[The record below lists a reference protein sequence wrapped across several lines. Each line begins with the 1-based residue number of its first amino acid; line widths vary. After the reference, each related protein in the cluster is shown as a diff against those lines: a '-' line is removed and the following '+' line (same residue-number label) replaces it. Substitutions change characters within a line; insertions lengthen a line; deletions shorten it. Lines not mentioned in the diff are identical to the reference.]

1 MRIALYGKN
10 FTTDFTNNIRKM
22 FDIFHKYHTE
32 LYIYEEFSKFLSN
45 QEGIKLGDYSVFR
58 ENTFE
63 RENVDYLFS
72 LGGDGT
78 FLETLT
84 FIKDS
89 NIPVIGINT
98 GRLGFLANISR
109 EEISTSVED
118 LFKGNFVLED
128 RTLIRIQINK
138 GSLSDFDV
146 ALNEITIHSNGM
158 GLISINTELD
168 DEYLNTYW
176 ADGLI
181 ISTPTGSTAYS
192 MSAGGPI
199 VVPESRNFIISPIS
213 PHNLTVRP
221 IVIPDNKKIKLYV
234 KSRTEKFLIS
244 LDSRSFSVN
253 TDTVITV
260 EKAPFTLKLVKF
272 KNNSFCNTLR
282 NKLMWG
288 IDKRN

>member
-1 MRIALYGKN
+1 MKIALYGKN
-10 FTTDFTNNIRKM
+10 FSTDFTNNIRKM
-22 FDIFHKYHTE
+22 FDIFHKYQAE
-32 LYIYEEFSKFLSN
+32 LYIYEEFSKFLSK
-45 QEGIKLGDYSVFR
+45 QEAINLGDYSVFR
-58 ENTFE
+58 ENTFQA
-63 RENVDYLFS
+63 ENVDYLFS

-78 FLETLT
+78 FLETLA

-118 LFKGNFVLED
+118 LFNGNFVLED
-128 RTLIRIQINK
+128 RTLIRARTNK
-138 GSLSDFDV
+138 GNLSDFDV
-146 ALNEITIHSNGM
+146 ALNEITIHSYGM
-158 GLISINTELD
+158 GMISINTELD

-199 VVPESRNFIISPIS
+199 VLPESGNFIISPIS

-234 KSRTEKFLIS
+234 NSRTEKFLIS
-244 LDSRSFSVN
+244 LDSKSFSVN
-253 TDTVITV
+253 NDTVITV

-272 KNNSFCNTLR
+272 KKNSFFNTLR

-288 IDKRN
+288 MDKRN